1 MWQNLLRRLIG
12 RIIRT
17 GTLAVT
23 WPDGSVS
30 LHGVGE
36 PRIGIAL
43 GPKTDFRALVLRPEL
58 AIGEAYTDG
67 HLTIEGDDLMGFLGL
82 AADNA
87 RTSGYD
93 RFGGVV
99 PWIKRA
105 LRRINQH
112 NGLAR
117 SRKNVEHTYD
127 LSTDFYELFL
137 DKDLQYTCAYYPSD
151 NMSLDDAQIA
161 KKALIAAKLRLEPG
175 MRVLDIGSG
184 WGGLSLTLARDYG
197 VRVVGVTLSKVQLA
211 YAQARAKAAGLD
223 HLIEFRL
230 MDYRHVTERFDRI
243 VVVGMIEHVGRPQF
257 GTFFR
262 KMAENLA
269 PDGVA
274 LLHTIG
280 RSGPPNVTAPW
291 IGKYIFPGCYTPA
304 MSEVLAEVEHR
315 GLIITDIEVLRLHY
329 ARTIRHW
336 QDNFERN
343 VEAVRAM
350 YDDRFVRM
358 WRYYLAAAHIGFTHM
373 GNVIFQFQITRD
385 QAAAPLTRDYLWSG
399 TS

>member
-1 MWQNLLRRLIG
+1 MRR
-12 RIIRT
+12 
-17 GTLAVT
+17 V
-23 WPDGSVS
+23 
-30 LHGVGE
+30 
-36 PRIGIAL
+36 
-43 GPKTDFRALVLRPEL
+43 
-58 AIGEAYTDG
+58 
-67 HLTIEGDDLMGFLGL
+67 
-82 AADNA
+82 
-87 RTSGYD
+87 
-93 RFGGVV
+93 
-99 PWIKRA
+99 
-105 LRRINQH
+105 
-112 NGLAR
+112 
-117 SRKNVEHTYD
+117 
-127 LSTDFYELFL
+127 
-137 DKDLQYTCAYYPSD
+137 
-151 NMSLDDAQIA
+151 A

-230 MDYRHVTERFDRI
+230 MDYRHVKEQFDRI

-304 MSEVLAEVEHR
+304 MSEVLTEVEHR